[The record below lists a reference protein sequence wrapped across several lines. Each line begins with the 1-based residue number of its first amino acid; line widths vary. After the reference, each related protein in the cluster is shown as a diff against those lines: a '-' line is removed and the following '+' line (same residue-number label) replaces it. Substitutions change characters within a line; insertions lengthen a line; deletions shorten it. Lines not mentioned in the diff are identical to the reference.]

1 MQASAAELVY
11 SQVPLGPTGGYII
24 GFILTAAAVGF
35 AADKFDRKL
44 LPLIISMVAGV
55 LLCYAVGTP
64 WFMFVTK
71 MDLLTS
77 LGYCV
82 FPFLIPDAVK
92 IVAAVVLVNRLGK
105 ILKI

>member
-1 MQASAAELVY
+1 M
-11 SQVPLGPTGGYII
+11 GPTGGYII

-82 FPFLIPDAVK
+82 FPFLLPDAVK
-92 IVAAVVLVNRLGK
+92 IAIAAVISNRLNK
-105 ILKI
+105 LIRL